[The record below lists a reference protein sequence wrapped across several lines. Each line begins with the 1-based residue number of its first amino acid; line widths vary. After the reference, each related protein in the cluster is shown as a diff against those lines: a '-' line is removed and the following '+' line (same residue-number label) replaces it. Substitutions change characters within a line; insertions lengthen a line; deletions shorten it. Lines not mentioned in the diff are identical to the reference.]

1 LKRSVKLPITYQQLE
16 GDGYHIFTEIKVFGD
31 TFFALIDSGASKTV
45 FSSTFINRYP
55 QIEIIETEDNNIAA
69 GIGEGMVEAQMAQFS
84 LIELGRAKVFNLY
97 CGLIDLE
104 HVADTYKAMG
114 LKPFDVIIGGDILK
128 LLKAEIS
135 YKEDYIK
142 LLPIEKPALG

>member
-1 LKRSVKLPITYQQLE
+1 
-16 GDGYHIFTEIKVFGD
+16 
-31 TFFALIDSGASKTV
+31 
-45 FSSTFINRYP
+45 
-55 QIEIIETEDNNIAA
+55 
-69 GIGEGMVEAQMAQFS
+69 MAQFP

-104 HVADTYKAMG
+104 HVGETYKAMG

-128 LLKAEIS
+128 LLNAEIS

-142 LLPIEKPALG
+142 LLPIEKPAEDETII